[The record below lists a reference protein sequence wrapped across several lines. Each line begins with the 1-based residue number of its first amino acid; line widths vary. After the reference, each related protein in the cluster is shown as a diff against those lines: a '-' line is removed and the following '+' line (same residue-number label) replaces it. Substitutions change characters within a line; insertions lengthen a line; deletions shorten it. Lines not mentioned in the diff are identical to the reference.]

1 MADPNTNE
9 SKTKTKAGRDSS
21 RLQTRESP
29 LQNPRTTGASQYFDL
44 ATAEF
49 AASRFTTSL
58 RTSTLAMTCLI
69 FSFFSPLDFLGNF
82 IST

>member
-29 LQNPRTTGASQYFDL
+29 LQNPDHGTIPVL
-44 ATAEF
+44 
-49 AASRFTTSL
+49 
-58 RTSTLAMTCLI
+58 
-69 FSFFSPLDFLGNF
+69 
-82 IST
+82 